1 MVMHPSLRIL
11 LLMLLA
17 IAVQFME
24 PYVLALSGAVLLV
37 AAMYWH
43 IGLLTR
49 ILLRSRWLLLTLLL
63 VYAFTTPGEYLRGW
77 DIYAPTYEGIQQG
90 LLQAMRLAIML
101 VGLAIL
107 LGTTPRADMMAGIYQ
122 LIRPLRYVGISVD
135 RFTARLWLTMH
146 YVETERPKSKTAFW
160 ERFESASN
168 SEEGAG
174 MDTVKFHL
182 PRFTRMDWGVGFLT
196 IILIVG
202 YML

>member
-1 MVMHPSLRIL
+1 MHPSLRIL

-17 IAVQFME
+17 MAVQFMGL
-24 PYVLALSGAVLLV
+24 YALAFSSAVLFA

-49 ILLRSRWLLLTLLL
+49 ILLRSRWLLLTMLL

-77 DIYAPTYEGIQQG
+77 DAYAPTYEGIRQG
-90 LLQAMRLAIML
+90 LLQAVRLTIML
-101 VGLAIL
+101 AGLALL
-107 LGTTPRADMMAGIYQ
+107 LGTTPREEMMAGIYR
-122 LIRPLRYVGISVD
+122 LIRPLRRAGISVD

-146 YVETERPKSKTAFW
+146 YVETERPKSKAAFW

-174 MDTVKFHL
+174 MDAVRLNL
-182 PRFTRMDWGVGFLT
+182 PRFTRMDWGIVSL
-196 IILIVG
+196 IVILIAGCV
-202 YML
+202 L